1 MKMTDPAD
9 LVVTVAG
16 SFIAGFLLALAI
28 CHEPAKASD
37 DGHRTPVT
45 EDAPLPPTEGCNP
58 YIVIHPPD
66 LPPDASNMN
75 GVTLTLNIGDVC
87 GHWQAK
93 PQIVPSLPLPKA

>member
-1 MKMTDPAD
+1 MKHPSD
-9 LVVTVAG
+9 LLPLAAG
-16 SFIAGFLLALAI
+16 SFTAGFLLGIAVT
-28 CHEPAKASD
+28 HQPAEASD
-37 DGHRTPVT
+37 NGFKTPIT

-75 GVTLTLNIGDVC
+75 GVTINMTLGDIC

-93 PQIVPSLPLPKA
+93 PQVVPALPLPKV

>member
-1 MKMTDPAD
+1 MKLTEPAD
-9 LVVTVAG
+9 LAVTVAS

-28 CHEPAKASD
+28 CHEPARASD
-37 DGHRTPVT
+37 PGIRQTVS

-75 GVTLTLNIGDVC
+75 GVTINMTLGDIC
-87 GHWQAK
+87 GQWQAK